1 MTPLEGAFFQSE
13 TERAI
18 YVQSLDDSLNS
29 AIRTTY
35 RISLRSSS
43 LREPRYPSAGVVLV
57 LEGGTC
63 AARSGTRCQRGRHD
77 APSQP
82 EPTLLRC
89 GLATV
94 CRRRGSV
101 VSRPHKNTAETRTH
115 HPYWPALASTPPR
128 RRQGFVVK
136 EAVGCAR
143 APRRTRRVRTSHA
156 TLRKGA

>member
-1 MTPLEGAFFQSE
+1 
-13 TERAI
+13 
-18 YVQSLDDSLNS
+18 
-29 AIRTTY
+29 
-35 RISLRSSS
+35 
-43 LREPRYPSAGVVLV
+43 VLV

-101 VSRPHKNTAETRTH
+101 VSRPHKDTATTRTTTRTGRH
-115 HPYWPALASTPPR
+115 WR
-128 RRQGFVVK
+128 RR
-136 EAVGCAR
+136 
-143 APRRTRRVRTSHA
+143 
-156 TLRKGA
+156 LRGDAKGLL